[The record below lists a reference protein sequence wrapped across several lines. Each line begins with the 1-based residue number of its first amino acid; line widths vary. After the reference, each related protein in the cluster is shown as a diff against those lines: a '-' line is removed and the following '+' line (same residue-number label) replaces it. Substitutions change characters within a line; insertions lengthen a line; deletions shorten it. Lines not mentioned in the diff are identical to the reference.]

1 MASQALFTGKI
12 VCLDG
17 DTNEIVAEVDYTPI
31 STRVMSPLWSS
42 ASTCDPLKDLK
53 TDMRLVSGAC
63 GHSADLI
70 VMGKDAS
77 DAFENA
83 DKVLAAYDKQHIA
96 PGTITPQLAEYK
108 ITLLGNYRGLPLHAS
123 ESQGTDVDG
132 TSKYFVPADKC
143 WSSRRDYKALW
154 LMPESFR

>member
-1 MASQALFTGKI
+1 VLDLSELDADISREEWMVSQALFTGKI

-31 STRVMSPLWSS
+31 STRVVSPLWSS

-53 TDMRLVSGAC
+53 TAMRLVSGAC
-63 GHSADLI
+63 GYSADFI

-83 DKVLAAYDKQHIA
+83 EKVLAAYDKQHIA
-96 PGTITPQLAEYK
+96 PGTITPQPAEYG
-108 ITLLGNYRGLPLHAS
+108 ITLLGNYR
-123 ESQGTDVDG
+123 
-132 TSKYFVPADKC
+132 
-143 WSSRRDYKALW
+143 
-154 LMPESFR
+154 